1 MSVEEQLREAMSR
14 QVAAVPRPP
23 DRWEEIAARAAAARH
38 RPRYRRRVVG
48 LTSLGLAAT
57 AAAVVASVI
66 LLTNGRQPR
75 SQRVSTR
82 PPVMNP
88 APPGSTPVS
97 TPATGKQTP
106 TTSRPRT
113 TGSTA
118 VSGSKTGIA
127 PYQPLWPFRT
137 LAEAQAWEASNRSG
151 GHQPWHLDAGQT
163 SLSFTS
169 GYLGYS
175 EINTVIAQKVDGK
188 GAHVSVGFLN
198 PNGQPSTAAVIH
210 LVRFGTDPDAPWE
223 VVGTD
228 DTPAFALT
236 APPYGSSASSPLT
249 VGGTITG
256 VDENIVV
263 QVLGLSASGPLGT
276 SAGVPAGGTVT
287 PWRTTVSFST
297 ASDPVLTVAAATGGH
312 LQRIERFTVTAVVV
326 GR

>member
-1 MSVEEQLREAMSR
+1 MTVEEQLREAIS
-14 QVAAVPRPP
+14 QHVAAVPSPP
-23 DRWEEIAARAAAARH
+23 DRWQEIEHRAAAARS
-38 RPRYRRRVVG
+38 RPSYRKPAAG
-48 LTSLGLAAT
+48 LAVLGLAAAA
-57 AAAVVASVI
+57 AAAVI
-66 LLTNGRQPR
+66 LIANRPHGAA
-75 SQRVSTR
+75 QRVSTK
-82 PPVMNP
+82 PPVTGFVPPTSSP
-88 APPGSTPVS
+88 ANGT
-97 TPATGKQTP
+97 QTP
-106 TTSRPRT
+106 TTSGPRT

-118 VSGSKTGIA
+118 VSGPKSSIA

-163 SLSFTS
+163 SLSFTG
-169 GYLGYS
+169 GYLGYT

-228 DTPAFALT
+228 DTPSFALT

-256 VDENIVV
+256 VDENIKV
-263 QVLGLSASGPLGT
+263 QVLGLSASGPLGA
-276 SAGVPAGGTVT
+276 SGGVPAGGTAT
-287 PWRTTVSFST
+287 PWRTTVSFT
-297 ASDPVLTVAAATGGH
+297 GASDPVLTVAAATGGH
-312 LQRIERFTVTAVVV
+312 LQRVERFTVTAVVV

>member
-23 DRWEEIAARAAAARH
+23 DRWEEIEARAAAARH
-38 RPRYRRRVVG
+38 RPRYRKPVG
-48 LTSLGLAAT
+48 LAVLGLAA
-57 AAAVVASVI
+57 AAAVVASVV
-66 LLTNGRQPR
+66 LLTNGRQAR
-75 SQRVSTR
+75 SQRVATK
-82 PPVMNP
+82 PPVTSP
-88 APPGSTPVS
+88 APPTSS
-97 TPATGKQTP
+97 PASGTQTP
-106 TTSRPRT
+106 TTSGPRT
-113 TGSTA
+113 TGTTA
-118 VSGSKTGIA
+118 GASGAPRSAIY

-169 GYLGYS
+169 GYLGYT

-236 APPYGSSASSPLT
+236 APPYGSSASSSLT

-263 QVLGLSASGPLGT
+263 QVLGLSSSGPLGT

-287 PWRTTVSFST
+287 PWRTTVSFSA
-297 ASDPVLTVAAATGGH
+297 ASDPVLTVAASTGGH